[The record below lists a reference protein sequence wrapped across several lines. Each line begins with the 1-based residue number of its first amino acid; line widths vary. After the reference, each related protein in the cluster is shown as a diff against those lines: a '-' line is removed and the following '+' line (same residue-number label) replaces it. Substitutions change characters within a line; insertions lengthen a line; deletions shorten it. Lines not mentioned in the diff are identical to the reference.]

1 MDINVLTI
9 PGAAGG
15 ALILTTFAKA
25 VGLPGRFAR
34 VFAVIIGTVIFLA
47 ANLLTAPE
55 TGVLFIIVT
64 VIAGAQAG
72 LSAAAGYDTGRSGAD
87 YAVIP
92 ADDYN
97 AQPGPHSV

>member
-15 ALILTTFAKA
+15 ALILTAFAKA

-34 VFAVIIGTVIFLA
+34 LCAVLTGTAVFLA

-55 TGVLFIIVT
+55 TGVLFVIVT

-72 LSAAAGYDTGRSGAD
+72 LSAAAGYDSGRSGPG

-92 ADDYN
+92 AADYN
-97 AQPGPHSV
+97 AQPGPQ